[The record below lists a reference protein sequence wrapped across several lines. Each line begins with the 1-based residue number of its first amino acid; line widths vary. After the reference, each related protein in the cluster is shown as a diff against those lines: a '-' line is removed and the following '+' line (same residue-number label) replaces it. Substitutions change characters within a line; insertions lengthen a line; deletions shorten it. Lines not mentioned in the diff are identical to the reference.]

1 MAPLPLLKLGF
12 LLVKQA
18 SKPLSKRIAAGARQS
33 NLFKNYVCMPIAQ
46 LYHFYEVRL
55 KMSALKLG
63 GGKVTKVPKLSETKA
78 VEQGSEMLA
87 EVIILGIASS
97 LLIYEYN
104 RSSEKDQAKE
114 AKLKADR
121 EMIKTKIFELENKME
136 QQSMQIRSLAK
147 TAIHL
152 EEEVQ
157 KRGLR
162 GVKMHLLGENC
173 KVPGELEATLRDIP
187 EEPRLVTPLQ
197 LPGDQDDDRQEGE
210 VDLQDKV
217 ANNTDTVKEDEKTPI
232 QKLVEERFARPSTE
246 EARLL
251 PKPEQLNVVEE
262 ESRVGEK
269 SKSKVTDSIDYL
281 LEKAFPVK
289 ESAMPSSGPKESF
302 VTGGLRHVVGGG
314 AEDKK

>member
-18 SKPLSKRIAAGARQS
+18 SKPLSKRIAAGARKS
-33 NLFKNYVCMPIAQ
+33 SLFKNYVCMPIAQ
-46 LYHFYEVRL
+46 IYHFYEVRL

-87 EVIILGIASS
+87 EVTILGIASS

-104 RSSEKDQAKE
+104 RSSEKEQAKE

-162 GVKMHLLGENC
+162 GVKMHLLGEDC

-197 LPGDQDDDRQEGE
+197 LGDQDDEDQVE
-210 VDLQDKV
+210 VQDKV
-217 ANNTDTVKEDEKTPI
+217 VENADTVKENEKTPI

-269 SKSKVTDSIDYL
+269 SNSKVTDSIDYL

-289 ESAMPSSGPKESF
+289 ESAMPSSGTKESF
-302 VTGGLRHVVGGG
+302 VTGGLRHVVGAG
-314 AEDKK
+314 AEDRK

>member
-18 SKPLSKRIAAGARQS
+18 SKPLAKRIAAGARKS

-46 LYHFYEVRL
+46 IYHFYEVRL

-87 EVIILGIASS
+87 EVTILGIASS

-104 RSSEKDQAKE
+104 RSSEKEQAKE

-162 GVKMHLLGENC
+162 GVKMHLLGEDC

-187 EEPRLVTPLQ
+187 EEPRLITPLQ
-197 LPGDQDDDRQEGE
+197 LGDQDDDGE
-210 VDLQDKV
+210 VEVENKV
-217 ANNTDTVKEDEKTPI
+217 EENADPVKENEKTSI

-251 PKPEQLNVVEE
+251 PNPEEIHVVEE
-262 ESRVGEK
+262 LRVGEK
-269 SKSKVTDSIDYL
+269 SNSKVTDSIDYL
-281 LEKAFPVK
+281 LEKAFPAK
-289 ESAMPSSGPKESF
+289 ESVMPSSGTKESL

>member
-1 MAPLPLLKLGF
+1 MLSRKLKF
-12 LLVKQA
+12 LKFQA
-18 SKPLSKRIAAGARQS
+18 SKPLSKRIAAGARKS
-33 NLFKNYVCMPIAQ
+33 TLFKNYVCMPIAQ
-46 LYHFYEVRL
+46 IYHFYEVRL

-97 LLIYEYN
+97 LLIFEYN
-104 RSSEKDQAKE
+104 RSSEASEAKE

-162 GVKMHLLGENC
+162 GMKMHLLGENC
-173 KVPGELEATLRDIP
+173 KVPGELEAALRDIP
-187 EEPRLVTPLQ
+187 EEPRLITPLQ
-197 LPGDQDDDRQEGE
+197 LPGDQDDVEEEGD
-210 VDLQDKV
+210 VQDKMG
-217 ANNTDTVKEDEKTPI
+217 NTTDTVKQDEKTPI

-246 EARLL
+246 E
-251 PKPEQLNVVEE
+251 PKPDSITVVEE
-262 ESRVGEK
+262 EAKVEEK
-269 SKSKVTDSIDYL
+269 SSSMSKVTDSIDYL
-281 LEKAFPVK
+281 LEKTFPIREGVKSGSGAK
-289 ESAMPSSGPKESF
+289 ESL
-302 VTGGLRHVVGGG
+302 VTGGLRHVVDGEG

>member
-33 NLFKNYVCMPIAQ
+33 SLFKNYVCMPIAQ
-46 LYHFYEVRL
+46 IYHFYEVRL

-162 GVKMHLLGENC
+162 GVKMQLLGENC

-197 LPGDQDDDRQEGE
+197 LQGDQDDDLQEGE
-210 VDLQDKV
+210 DQDKV
-217 ANNTDTVKEDEKTPI
+217 ANATEDSVKDEKTPI

-246 EARLL
+246 EAGTL
-251 PKPEQLNVVEE
+251 PKPEPISVVEE
-262 ESRVGEK
+262 PRVEEK
-269 SKSKVTDSIDYL
+269 LSSKVTDSIDYL
-281 LEKAFPVK
+281 LDKAFPVK
-289 ESAMPSSGPKESF
+289 EGVMPSGSKESL
-302 VTGGLRHVVGGG
+302 VTGGLRHVVEGK
-314 AEDKK
+314 AEDNK